1 MASRVLLP
9 LEETTTAAG
18 DAPDRGLV
26 LCPKSGRNPATAR
39 FSAPSFPSPELVGM
53 AAASLRE
60 TSRQTLWAAD
70 RYLAET
76 TRWKVGTDPGPA
88 GVEGPRWF
96 VTISPGSIKIG
107 STDLARGQRAA
118 ERAVNVHRS
127 EVALMVSDELAGH
140 ERSDGDPERIIT
152 GWSRKSRANMVRRL
166 VTLDYTPMVDAGRF
180 AMVTMTYPGE
190 WLVIAPDGAA
200 VKAHLYAF
208 RKRLTRKFGKLCVVW
223 KLEYQRRGAPHFH
236 LLTTV
241 PEGVPVKDFR
251 AWCAQAWSDVL
262 DHPDPVQR
270 QLGLVAG
277 TAVDMYEGTKMTD
290 PKRISIYFTKHGLL
304 ANKGYQ
310 NEPPAEWEGTG
321 SVGRF
326 WGRWNLDVVEV
337 PVEVG
342 PAEALLMS
350 RTLRRWQH
358 QHRYLRAKKVLRT
371 ELRGDVLVESLR
383 TVRRPVRRMPG
394 SAGFLSVNDGPSVAM
409 MLDRVLAGARMGT
422 NHRGVVGNDR
432 GRVRASA

>member
-1 MASRVLLP
+1 
-9 LEETTTAAG
+9 
-18 DAPDRGLV
+18 
-26 LCPKSGRNPATAR
+26 
-39 FSAPSFPSPELVGM
+39 M
-53 AAASLRE
+53 AAASLRD

-96 VTISPGSIKIG
+96 VTVSPGSVRIS

-127 EVALMVSDELAGH
+127 EVDLMVSEELAGH

-166 VTLDYTPMVDAGRF
+166 VTLDYTPMMAEGKTC
-180 AMVTMTYPGE
+180 MLTMTYPGD
-190 WLVIAPDGAA
+190 WLVVAPDGAA
-200 VKAHLYAF
+200 VKRHLDRF
-208 RKRLTRKFGKLCVVW
+208 RKRYTRKYGVMRCVW
-223 KLEYQRRGAPHFH
+223 KLEFQRRGAPHFH
-236 LLTTV
+236 LFTTV
-241 PEGVPVKDFR
+241 PEGVSTKDFR
-251 AWCAQAWSDVL
+251 DWVAEAWSVVVN
-262 DHPDPVQR
+262 HPDPVQR
-270 QLGLVAG
+270 AAGLAAG
-277 TAVDMYEGTKMTD
+277 TAVDLYEASKMSD
-290 PKRISIYFTKHGLL
+290 PKRVAVYFTKHGLL
-304 ANKGYQ
+304 AGKDYQ
-310 NEPPAEWEGTG
+310 NNPPAEWEGTG

-326 WGRWNLDVVEV
+326 WGRWKLDAVEV

-342 PAEALLMS
+342 PAEALLLS
-350 RTLRRWQH
+350 RFLRRWQH
-358 QHRYLRAKKVLRT
+358 QHRYLRRKVVLRT
-371 ELRGDVLVESLR
+371 ELRGDVLVEHFR
-383 TVRRPVRRMPG
+383 TVHRPVRRMPG

-432 GRVRASA
+432 GRLRASA